1 MCSVSGSTFA
11 YGTLVWFFMSGMWW
25 KRMSMAD
32 ELPREPNMEVAP
44 FFSAGFFRHV
54 PKMKILRMV
63 LILSACALY
72 GGA

>member
-11 YGTLVWFFMSGMWW
+11 YRTLVWFLMSSMWW
-25 KRMSMAD
+25 KRVLMAD
-32 ELPREPNMEVAP
+32 EISEEPNMEVAP
-44 FFSAGFFRHV
+44 YFSAGFFRHM

-72 GGA
+72 GEA